1 MNQPINPL
9 ARFLRSGWW
18 AGLFLVGAPIA
29 LPVHAGPPR
38 VYAWGDNSNGQT
50 NLPIT
55 LTNVVKIAAGY
66 YHGLALRSNGT
77 VISWGNNS
85 NGQTNN
91 QPTLT
96 NVIAIA
102 GGGYH
107 SLALRSNGLVY
118 GWGLNTAGQRTI
130 PPSLNGVKAISAGS
144 THSMALR
151 TNGIVVAWGNNG
163 SGQTNVPPGLSSVV
177 AISAG
182 DNHCLALRN
191 DGTVAGWGEDFSDQ
205 ATVPA
210 NITNI
215 MAIAAGYHHN
225 VVLRSNGTVTA
236 WGVNVYGETTIP
248 PGLSNVVAVA
258 AGYFHS
264 AALRS
269 DGTVVAWGQ
278 DFSGVTN
285 VPVGL
290 NSVTA
295 IAAGWEFGLALST
308 ASLCPPG
315 FPDNFECR
323 QLLLGSSISNII
335 SNLGATREPGEPLH
349 AGISGTNSLWYSWTA
364 SAAGGVVIQATG
376 GSQFA
381 SPILAVY
388 TGTDLAALTNVA
400 FNFSPFAGDQF
411 PLNKARVAFTAIAGQ
426 TYQIAVDGLPT
437 STYESQGNL
446 TFTLTL
452 SPPPANDL
460 FQNATPI
467 TGIYYDKTN
476 GTFLGAR
483 REASEPSHG
492 STAPQTLWWNWT
504 APTNLNVSS
513 IPMRLTADAVGAPP
527 RFGVYVGSTI
537 GTLSP
542 VTVSQLADGMT
553 QTATFTAVPG
563 TNYQIAIAGFQNDT
577 NSILPIVG
585 NFRFRLNTRALALSI
600 LNLVTNTT
608 PTQAVSF
615 TATARVENFGSA
627 ASNPMRVRTLVIP
640 GVLMRSGSVSAI
652 VATNSVQNTWLLPT
666 LAPGQS
672 TNLPITG
679 LVPAPPILEF
689 TPAAAEGYGIYAEL
703 QEQTGITNWATS
715 DESLVLYGIWHNLG
729 TNSGPGGGVIRLDP
743 GFIGL
748 SAFNPLL
755 SVRVI
760 GPTNT
765 IEGQATV
772 YYGRASYADSTQ
784 LNFTNTTWLATQPTI
799 TNGLFKSGVIGSN
812 TVVTLTAQFA
822 NSGFLYSATT
832 NVTVFNLPSATL
844 KDPKKVGG
852 NFTIR
857 IEGVSNRV
865 HVIEATTNLA
875 PPQVWLPMATN
886 TMGSSG
892 LWNFTNATGVIPQR
906 FFRAREVE

>member
-9 ARFLRSGWW
+9 PRFIRSGWLV
-18 AGLFLVGAPIA
+18 GLFLVGAHIT
-29 LPVHAGPPR
+29 LPVQAGPAR
-38 VYAWGDNSNGQT
+38 VYAWGDNFDGQT
-50 NLPIT
+50 NLPVT

-77 VISWGNNS
+77 VVSWGNNF

-96 NVIAIA
+96 NVMAIA

-118 GWGLNTAGQRTI
+118 GWGLNTSGQRTI
-130 PPSLNGVKAISAGS
+130 PASLNGVTAISAGNS
-144 THSMALR
+144 HSMALR

-163 SGQTNVPPGLSSVV
+163 SGQTNVPPGLTNVV

-182 DNHCLALRN
+182 HNHCLALRN
-191 DGTVAGWGEDFSDQ
+191 NGTVVGWGEDFSDQ

-248 PGLSNVVAVA
+248 SGLSNVVAVT

-264 AALRS
+264 SALRA

-295 IAAGWEFGLALST
+295 IASGWEFGLALST
-308 ASLCPPG
+308 SSLCPPG

-323 QLLLGSSISNII
+323 QILSGSSVSNII
-335 SNLGATREPGEPLH
+335 SNLAATREPGEPLH
-349 AGISGTNSLWYSWTA
+349 GGVSGTNSLWYSWTA
-364 SAAGGVVIQATG
+364 PASGGVVVQAIG

-388 TGTDLAALTNVA
+388 TGTDLTTLTNVA
-400 FNFSPFAGDQF
+400 FNFSPFANNQF
-411 PLNKARVAFTAIAGQ
+411 PLNKARVAFTAVAGQ
-426 TYQIAVDGLPT
+426 TYQVAVDGLPT
-437 STYESQGNL
+437 ASYESQGNL

-452 SPPPANDL
+452 TPPPANDL
-460 FQNATPI
+460 LQNATPI
-467 TGIYYDKTN
+467 SGIYYDITN
-476 GTFLGAR
+476 GTFLGAS
-483 REASEPSHG
+483 REASEPTHG

-513 IPMRLTADAVGAPP
+513 IPMRLTADAVGIPP
-527 RFGVYVGSTI
+527 RFGIYVGSTV

-542 VTVSQLADGMT
+542 VTVTQLADGMT

-577 NSILPIVG
+577 NSVLSIVG
-585 NFRFRLNTRALALSI
+585 NFRFRLNTRALALNI
-600 LNLVTNTT
+600 LNLVTNST
-608 PTQAVSF
+608 PTQAVAF
-615 TATARVENFGSA
+615 TATARVEHFGSA
-627 ASNPMRVRTLVIP
+627 ASNPIRVRTLVIP
-640 GVLMRSGSVSAI
+640 GILMRSGSVSAN
-652 VATNSVQNTWLLPT
+652 VATNSVQNTWLLPALT
-666 LAPGQS
+666 PGQS
-672 TNLPITG
+672 TNLPVTG
-679 LVPAPPILEF
+679 IVPAPPSMEF
-689 TPAAAEGYGIYAEL
+689 TPASAEGYGVYAEL
-703 QEQTGITNWATS
+703 QEQTGITNWATI
-715 DESLVLYGIWHNLG
+715 DQALVTYGIWHNLQAEP
-729 TNSGPGGGVIRLDP
+729 GPGGGVIRLDP

-760 GPTNT
+760 GPANT
-765 IEGQATV
+765 IEGQSTV
-772 YYGRASYADSTQ
+772 YFGRATYADSTQ
-784 LNFTNTTWLATQPTI
+784 INFTNTTWLATQPTI
-799 TNGLFKSGVIGSN
+799 TNGLFRPGVISSN
-812 TVVTLTAQFA
+812 TVATLTAQFA

-832 NVTVFNLPSATL
+832 NVTVLNLPSAIL
-844 KDPKKVGG
+844 KDPKKIGG
-852 NFTIR
+852 NFTLR

-865 HVIEATTNLA
+865 HVVEATTNLA

-886 TMGSSG
+886 TIGASG
-892 LWNFTNATGVIPQR
+892 LWNFTNAVGTIPQR

>member
-1 MNQPINPL
+1 MQITL
-9 ARFLRSGWW
+9 S
-18 AGLFLVGAPIA
+18 VQ
-29 LPVHAGPPR
+29 AGPPR
-38 VYAWGDNSNGQT
+38 VYAWGDNSDGQT
-50 NLPIT
+50 NLPVT

-77 VISWGNNS
+77 VVSWGNNL

-91 QPTLT
+91 QASLT
-96 NVIAIA
+96 NVMAIA

-118 GWGLNTAGQRTI
+118 GWGLNTSGQRTI
-130 PPSLNGVKAISAGS
+130 PASLNGVKAISAGNA
-144 THSMALR
+144 HSLALR
-151 TNGIVVAWGNNG
+151 TNGILVAWGNNS
-163 SGQTNVPPGLSSVV
+163 SGQTNIPVGLTNVV

-191 DGTVAGWGEDFSDQ
+191 NGTVVGWGEDFSGQ

-225 VVLRSNGTVTA
+225 VVVRSNGTVTA

-264 AALRS
+264 AALRG
-269 DGTVVAWGQ
+269 DGTVIAWGQ

-295 IAAGWEFGLALST
+295 IAGGWEFGLALST
-308 ASLCPPG
+308 SSLCPPG

-323 QLLLGSSISNII
+323 QILVGSSVSNVI
-335 SNLGATREPGEPLH
+335 SNLGATREPSEPLH
-349 AGISGTNSLWYSWTA
+349 GGVSGTNSLWYSWTA
-364 SAAGGVVIQATG
+364 PAAGGVVIQATG

-388 TGTDLAALTNVA
+388 TGTDLATLTNVA
-400 FNFSPFAGDQF
+400 FNFSPFAGNQF
-411 PLNKARVAFTAIAGQ
+411 PLNKARVVFTAVPGQ

-437 STYESQGNL
+437 SSYESQGNL
-446 TFTLTL
+446 IFTLTL
-452 SPPPANDL
+452 SSPPANDL

-467 TGIYYDKTN
+467 SGIYYDKTN
-476 GTFLGAR
+476 GTFLGAS
-483 REASEPSHG
+483 REANEPGHG
-492 STAPQTLWWNWT
+492 TTAPQTLWWNWT

-513 IPMRLTADAVGAPP
+513 IPMRLTADAVSFPP
-527 RFGVYVGSTI
+527 RFGVYVGSTV

-542 VTVSQLADGMT
+542 ATVSQLADGMT
-553 QTATFTAVPG
+553 LTATFTAIPG

-577 NSILPIVG
+577 NSVLPIVG
-585 NFRFRLNTRALALSI
+585 NLRFRLNTRALALSI

-608 PTQAVSF
+608 PTQAVTF

-627 ASNPMRVRTLVIP
+627 ASNPMRIRTMVIP
-640 GVLMRSGSVSAI
+640 GILMRSGSVSAI
-652 VATNSVQNTWLLPT
+652 VATNSVQNTWLLPALT
-666 LAPGQS
+666 PGQS

-679 LVPAPPILEF
+679 IVPAPPSLEF
-689 TPAAAEGYGIYAEL
+689 TPASAEGYGVYAEL
-703 QEQTGITNWATS
+703 QEQNGTTNWATI
-715 DESLVLYGIWHNLG
+715 DQALVLYGIWPNLAAQP
-729 TNSGPGGGVIRLDP
+729 GPGGGVIRLDP

-765 IEGQATV
+765 IEGQSTI
-772 YYGRASYADSTQ
+772 YFGRASYADSTQ
-784 LNFTNTTWLATQPTI
+784 VNFTNTTWLATQPTI
-799 TNGLFKSGVIGSN
+799 TNGLFRPGVISSN
-812 TVVTLTAQFA
+812 TTVTLTAQFS

-832 NVTVFNLPSATL
+832 NVAVLNLPSAEL
-844 KDPKKVGG
+844 KDPKKIGS

-865 HVIEATTNLA
+865 HVVEATTNLA
-875 PPQVWLPMATN
+875 PPQVWLPVGTN
-886 TMGSSG
+886 TIGASG